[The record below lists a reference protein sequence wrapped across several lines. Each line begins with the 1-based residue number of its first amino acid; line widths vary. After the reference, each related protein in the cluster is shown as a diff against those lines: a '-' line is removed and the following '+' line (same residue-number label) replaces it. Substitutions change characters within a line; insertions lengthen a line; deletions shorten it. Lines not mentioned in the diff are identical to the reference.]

1 MNSPCGICSL
11 LLSYTHEPTSFVSFS
26 VPCTLFSFPTI
37 NLTNGPI
44 AYWILVCLSMWLY
57 LDKINHLFSSMVTKP
72 AIYSLKCNFHVR
84 GIFLNFSAS
93 KDQSVSVTK
102 KKIFILN
109 YMFAVYRAKRCK
121 WCMMQL
127 LENWNQCSLLMCTHK
142 ITSIFIAL
150 VIGNTLMK
158 IVQAQMVHRWFSKI
172 IL

>member
-109 YMFAVYRAKRCK
+109 YMFG
-121 WCMMQL
+121 L
-127 LENWNQCSLLMCTHK
+127 LVGIPIIGRTLLSLGQRGLWEMGRMNWMWGDNNIM
-142 ITSIFIAL
+142 
-150 VIGNTLMK
+150 
-158 IVQAQMVHRWFSKI
+158 
-172 IL
+172 